1 MKSVRISLSSLE
13 GNGRYE
19 RQGHS
24 LLFRRGSGGRLDRC
38 QGSYPGPETFDRAN
52 PARLGDKIGMPR
64 VYLQEMFEDIRLD
77 GLPVNWITFDISQF
91 SRNRTWEANLV
102 RKED

>member
-1 MKSVRISLSSLE
+1 
-13 GNGRYE
+13 
-19 RQGHS
+19 
-24 LLFRRGSGGRLDRC
+24 
-38 QGSYPGPETFDRAN
+38 
-52 PARLGDKIGMPR
+52 MPR

-91 SRNRTWEANLV
+91 SRNRTWEVNLV